1 MSQDIPQRIAQL
13 HALYVELT
21 GQDVRLDSSR
31 ENAWFLWIKMGF
43 SEDDLKVMVYHL
55 RKGIQAGTRQLA
67 ALKFRNL
74 IGQPDYFEED
84 LAEAKA
90 RMRVPKIDQARA
102 SVLGASGRPG
112 AEHDGKERM
121 AAAVP
126 PAARPVSEVIEKQ
139 FQEFKK
145 LKEEL

>member
-1 MSQDIPQRIAQL
+1 MNQRIQGL
-13 HALYVELT
+13 HALYVQLT
-21 GQDVRLDSSR
+21 GFEIRLDAGR
-31 ENAWFLWIKMGF
+31 ENDWFLWLKFGF

-90 RMRVPKIDQARA
+90 RMRVPKVDAAREG
-102 SVLGASGRPG
+102 VLKASGRPG
-112 AEHDGKERM
+112 AAHAGTERM
-121 AAAVP
+121 AAPEP
-126 PAARPVSEVIEKQ
+126 PAARPVSDVIKKQ
-139 FQEFKK
+139 FEEFQK
-145 LKEEL
+145 LKGEL